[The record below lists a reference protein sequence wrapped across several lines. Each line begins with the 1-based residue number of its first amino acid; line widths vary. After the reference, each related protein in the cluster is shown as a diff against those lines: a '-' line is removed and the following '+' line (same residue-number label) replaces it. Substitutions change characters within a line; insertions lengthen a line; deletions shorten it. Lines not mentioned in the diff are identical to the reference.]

1 MARPRSANGIS
12 RRRKLAHQS
21 RGRRVSTLCDVC
33 GYASK
38 SIGAPGSQLASSNHQ
53 RFCWLRLTALALHCA
68 ARGQAGHDAVQTTLI
83 ARTMTFAM
91 IAVFNRSHGSWAR
104 SMHVAVVGP
113 EVETHRHPVTAA
125 GCRCGKLQNR
135 HRRGFASAKL
145 GSRLRSLGES
155 SGTSCAARR
164 EIVEAMRSQP
174 DVHACTLTERRA
186 CAAVGHGRRCT
197 AAVVVAGAGAG
208 VCVRP
213 GHRCAGARPR
223 RCRC

>member
-1 MARPRSANGIS
+1 MQRLRGANNFARCERVGLDGYACA
-12 RRRKLAHQS
+12 RS
-21 RGRRVSTLCDVC
+21 RGGSRAQFEGGRVLCGRRGFSGRNGPLPSGRRTV
-33 GYASK
+33 
-38 SIGAPGSQLASSNHQ
+38 PREQ
-53 RFCWLRLTALALHCA
+53 ALANIRWPHFRTLRREFSA
-68 ARGQAGHDAVQTTLI
+68 AITVHFYR
-83 ARTMTFAM
+83 R
-91 IAVFNRSHGSWAR
+91 RSHGSWAR

-145 GSRLRSLGES
+145 GSRLRSLGKS

-174 DVHACTLTERRA
+174 DVHACSLTERRA
-186 CAAVGHGRRCT
+186 CAAAGRGRRCT
-197 AAVVVAGAGAG
+197 AAVVVGGAGAG